1 MKRCSFIIPIL
12 SFSLLITTSFTR
24 DTDIKVGRG
33 FAVVELFTSEGCSSC
48 PAADEAVIDI
58 ANRYKTNVF
67 ILGFHVDYWNYLGW
81 KDAFS
86 NAGYSE
92 RQKQY
97 ASAFSLNSI
106 YTPQIVVNG
115 ETEFVGSDKSKL
127 QKTIEKEL
135 SNNTNS
141 SIGITARETDEKKIS
156 VNIKTGNQ
164 SNTKINIA
172 LVQLKA
178 QSNVA
183 GGENQGRQLRHINIV
198 RDFKTTDATGKQT
211 SLILTLPPGILK
223 KDCSV
228 IAFLQDKSTLRIIDA
243 ASTTIE

>member
-1 MKRCSFIIPIL
+1 
-12 SFSLLITTSFTR
+12 
-24 DTDIKVGRG
+24 
-33 FAVVELFTSEGCSSC
+33 
-48 PAADEAVIDI
+48 
-58 ANRYKTNVF
+58 
-67 ILGFHVDYWNYLGW
+67 
-81 KDAFS
+81 
-86 NAGYSE
+86 
-92 RQKQY
+92 
-97 ASAFSLNSI
+97 
-106 YTPQIVVNG
+106 
-115 ETEFVGSDKSKL
+115 
-127 QKTIEKEL
+127 
-135 SNNTNS
+135 
-141 SIGITARETDEKKIS
+141 